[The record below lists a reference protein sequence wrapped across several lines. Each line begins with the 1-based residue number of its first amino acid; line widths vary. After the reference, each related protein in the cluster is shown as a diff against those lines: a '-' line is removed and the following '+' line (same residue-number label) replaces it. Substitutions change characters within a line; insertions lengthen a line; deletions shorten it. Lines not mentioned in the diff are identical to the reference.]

1 MLFGEK
7 FRGLWIFHH
16 LQYIIPSQYAEK
28 EYKEQGSKSVFDA
41 CALRA
46 FRQRG
51 IKSKQSAVEISDQ
64 EHYQKSLS
72 VNTVHYAIHKC
83 SLKPEWVNYHH

>member
-1 MLFGEK
+1 MS
-7 FRGLWIFHH
+7 
-16 LQYIIPSQYAEK
+16 SQYSE

-41 CALRA
+41 CALQA

-64 EHYQKSLS
+64 EHNQKSLS
-72 VNTVHYAIHKC
+72 VNTVHCAIHKC